1 MTKKPTYEE
10 LEKKISQIEQIKLK
24 SKKTEDALTD
34 IKKKLLKLQKV
45 ARIGFLEW
53 NLKTNDIYWSDE
65 IYELYGISDRKGE
78 PNLGHIMNLVHPD
91 DLAFVEKDLNLAI
104 KGVKDYDIAHRILRP
119 DGKIIWVNVQ
129 GELALDA
136 GGNPKTL
143 LGTVIDITKRKQA
156 ELALLENQERMM
168 LALDGTDQGLW
179 EWDIVTG
186 AISPS
191 DNWCR
196 IMGYIPGEDVFDFPL
211 WEKSLHPDSL
221 TAFNEIFKEYLEGQE
236 KYYELEYQIKN
247 KSGEWK
253 WIWERGLCM
262 AYGEQGEPLRII
274 GIDRDITYRNKV
286 ELELIALNKSL
297 DKKVQKRTLELKRL
311 NEHMINTEENGR
323 KAIATDLHDSVTQ
336 TIGLSLSKIK
346 SCIEMDSES
355 GLKII
360 SQVQEHLEQANRE
373 IRSVVYQLS
382 PPVVDDFD
390 IDLAL
395 GFLIE
400 ESNKIHHADFK
411 YINNLDEAV
420 HLSRINKITLYR
432 AVSEL
437 INNIL
442 KHSGSLEA
450 KIELTKIKNKIRV
463 RVEDNGSGFDTNSI
477 HKSNYGGFG
486 LYSLSERLSNVGG
499 EIIVNSEI
507 GKGTKVV
514 ISIPANMEYLK
525 KNPLKK
531 DQ

>member
-10 LEKKISQIEQIKLK
+10 LEKKILQIEQVK
-24 SKKTEDALTD
+24 SNAKKTEDALKD
-34 IKKKLLKLQKV
+34 CKNRLLKLQKV
-45 ARIGFLEW
+45 ARVGFLEW
-53 NLKTNDIYWSDE
+53 NLKTNEIYWSDE
-65 IYELYGISDRKGE
+65 IYDIYGVNDKKNQPSIERTMD
-78 PNLGHIMNLVHPD
+78 LVHPD
-91 DLAFVEKDLNLAI
+91 DLAFVEKNLKMAI
-104 KGVKDYDIAHRILRP
+104 EGVMEYDIDHRMVRP
-119 DGKIIWVNVQ
+119 DGKVVWVHVQ
-129 GELALDA
+129 GELVLDA

-143 LGTVIDITKRKQA
+143 LGTVIDITKRKEA

-168 LALDGTDQGLW
+168 LILDGTDQGLW

-196 IMGYIPGEDVFDFPL
+196 IMGYIPGEDVFDFAL

-236 KYYELEYQIKN
+236 KYYDLEYQIKN
-247 KSGEWK
+247 KSGEWI
-253 WIWERGLCM
+253 WIWERALCM
-262 AYGEQGEPLRII
+262 AYGEQGEPLKIV
-274 GIDRDITYRNKV
+274 GIDRDISKRKKA
-286 ELELIALNKSL
+286 ELGLIEINKSL
-297 DKKVQKRTLELKRL
+297 DKKVQKRTLQLKRL
-311 NEHMINTEENGR
+311 NEHIINTEENGR
-323 KAIATDLHDSVTQ
+323 KAIASDLHDSVTQ
-336 TIGLSLSKIK
+336 TIGMSLSKIK
-346 SCIEMDSES
+346 NCMEMDSES
-355 GLKII
+355 GLKVI
-360 SQVQEHLEQANRE
+360 SEVQEHLEQANRE

-382 PPVVDDFD
+382 PPIVDDFD

-400 ESNKIHHADFK
+400 ESNKAHHADFK

-450 KIELTKIKNKIRV
+450 KIELNKIKNKIRV

-507 GKGTKVV
+507 GKGTEVV

-525 KNPLKK
+525 K